1 MDKSRHL
8 YLTEFSEAV
17 VSDLRRNV
25 YIFSVPHI
33 CSMAVIRPGIT
44 VLSSGGW
51 MHLKVYYSHIGSATR
66 FDSLLF
72 IPDKFSEVLL
82 SSRQGESPR
91 KTGLPTYLVWEVWKN
106 EHSWLW
112 TLKSILFYLCSW
124 LSRRK
129 FWILKYFSVHQEH
142 LCSLC
147 NYDQ

>member
-82 SSRQGESPR
+82 SSRQGESP
-91 KTGLPTYLVWEVWKN
+91 KKDWTSHLFGVGGMKEWAFVVVNIKKYLI
-106 EHSWLW
+106 LLMQLA
-112 TLKSILFYLCSW
+112 LKEEILDSEIFFCA
-124 LSRRK
+124 SRA
-129 FWILKYFSVHQEH
+129 FM
-142 LCSLC
+142 
-147 NYDQ
+147 